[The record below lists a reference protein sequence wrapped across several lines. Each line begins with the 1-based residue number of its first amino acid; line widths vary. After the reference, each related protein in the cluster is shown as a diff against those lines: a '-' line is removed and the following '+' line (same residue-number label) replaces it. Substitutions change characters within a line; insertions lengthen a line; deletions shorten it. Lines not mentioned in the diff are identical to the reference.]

1 MVTKV
6 AEEKES
12 RGREGM
18 KMMGLR
24 DETYFIAWFIFLAAI
39 VVGMSTLM
47 VLTASLQIFPQSSM
61 LLILLMSILY
71 GMTMYGFAFCI
82 VAIFPGKKSS
92 ATAASLL
99 HILSYYFGLVYQGH
113 QTPAFTKLVV
123 SLVPNACISFMIEH
137 LLNCEFQGTG
147 LSMEFAFMKV

>member
-1 MVTKV
+1 MCIYLLPLYYMVTKV

-12 RGREGM
+12 KGREGM

-24 DETYFIAWFIFLAAI
+24 DETYFIAWFIFLALI
-39 VVGMSTLM
+39 VFGMSTLL

-61 LLILLMSILY
+61 LLILLMSVLY
-71 GMTMYGFAFCI
+71 GMTMYGFAFAI
-82 VAIFPGKKSS
+82 VAVFPSKKSS

-113 QTPAFTKLVV
+113 
-123 SLVPNACISFMIEH
+123 
-137 LLNCEFQGTG
+137 
-147 LSMEFAFMKV
+147 

>member
-12 RGREGM
+12 KGREGM

-24 DETYFIAWFIFLAAI
+24 DETYFIAWFIFLSLI
-39 VVGMSTLM
+39 VGGMSTLM
-47 VLTASLQIFPQSSM
+47 VLTACLSVFHQSSVF
-61 LLILLMSILY
+61 LVLLMSFLY
-71 GMTMYGFAFCI
+71 GMTMYGFAFCV

-99 HILSYYFGLVYQGH
+99 HILSYYFGLVY
-113 QTPAFTKLVV
+113 
-123 SLVPNACISFMIEH
+123 
-137 LLNCEFQGTG
+137 
-147 LSMEFAFMKV
+147 